1 MINFK
6 IFITV
11 IFSLM
16 FVGVGINHF
25 LDTKWFEPIVPEILG
40 RPSFWLYLS
49 GIFEILLGIL
59 ILSKE
64 HKKIAS
70 LGIVLLLII
79 LYLANLNMWIN
90 DIPIGG
96 AKFNNLEHFVRLC
109 IQIILIF
116 MALYIGNWPP
126 FNKNDT

>member
-1 MINFK
+1 
-6 IFITV
+6 
-11 IFSLM
+11 M

-40 RPSFWLYLS
+40 RPIFWIYLS

-64 HKKIAS
+64 HRKIAS

-90 DIPIGG
+90 DIPIGEV
-96 AKFNNLEHFVRLC
+96 KFNNLEHFARLC
-109 IQIILIF
+109 MQIILIF